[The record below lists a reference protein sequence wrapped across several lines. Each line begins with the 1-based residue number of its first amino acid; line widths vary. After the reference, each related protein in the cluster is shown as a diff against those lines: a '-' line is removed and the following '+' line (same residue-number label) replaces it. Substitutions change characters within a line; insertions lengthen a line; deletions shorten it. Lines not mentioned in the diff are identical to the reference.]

1 MNNKINYM
9 NEMKTLFKAANE
21 KDGIQAA
28 ERASDAIDRL
38 NDLYT
43 KVCAAN
49 LGIGKKVSE
58 KELINAVQELDACG
72 EKYVGKKYCGST
84 DIKVVKKFMND
95 FLQSLYSHR

>member
-1 MNNKINYM
+1 ME
-9 NEMKTLFKAANE
+9 EMKALFKAANE

-28 ERASDAIDRL
+28 ERASDAIDRM

-49 LGIGKKVSE
+49 LGIGKNVSE
-58 KELINAVQELDACG
+58 RELINAVQELDACG

-84 DIKVVKKFMND
+84 SIEDVKKFMNEL
-95 FLQSLYSHR
+95 LQNLYSHR